1 MACSRSRRLTDFAK
15 VAALLAYIGLPG
27 CGSSGESLLPVEG
40 QVQFEGKP
48 LTKGTVILFPDADKK
63 NDSKQEPRGAIG
75 PDGRY
80 KIVTHPG
87 DGAAPGWYKVGVI
100 VVQPSDPKNPY
111 SEPRSLIPAKFGK
124 PSESKLSLEVRKDAP
139 PKSYDLELK

>member
-1 MACSRSRRLTDFAK
+1 LRRYTTAAQ
-15 VAALLAYIGLPG
+15 VAALLAFGALTG

-75 PDGRY
+75 PDGRF
-80 KIVTHPG
+80 KIVTHPS
-87 DGAAPGWYKVGVI
+87 DGAAPGWYKVGVV

-124 PSESKLSLEVRKDAP
+124 PAESKLALEVRKDAP